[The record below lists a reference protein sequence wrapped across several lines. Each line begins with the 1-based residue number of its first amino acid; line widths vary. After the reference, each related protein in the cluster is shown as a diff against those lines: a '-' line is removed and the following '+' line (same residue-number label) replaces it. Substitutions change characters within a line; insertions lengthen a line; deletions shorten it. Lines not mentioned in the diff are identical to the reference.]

1 MEETNR
7 NNVRLN
13 GRKAGH
19 SGMFGPIAYFLI
31 GGGIGAAVAL
41 LFAPKSGSE
50 FRGEIVDV
58 TRKGYDLALEKADEL
73 KAKSADAFEFAKEKA
88 VNAYDIAFA
97 KLSAEG
103 EIVSD
108 MVTKTAGTISDGI
121 DRMQNESGNLGK
133 GHGDGQ
139 KASNIV

>member
-1 MEETNR
+1 MEER
-7 NNVRLN
+7 NNNNVKLN
-13 GRKAGH
+13 RRKAGR
-19 SGMFGPIAYFLI
+19 SGTFGLLGYFLI

-50 FRGEIVDV
+50 FRGEIVDA

-73 KAKSADAFEFAKEKA
+73 KTRSAEAFESAKEKA
-88 VNAYDIAFA
+88 VKAYDLASA

-108 MVTKTAGTISDGI
+108 MVSNTAGAISDGI
-121 DRMQNESGNLGK
+121 GRMQNESGNFGK
-133 GHGDGQ
+133 GQGNDQ
-139 KASNIV
+139 KAPNIM